1 MKEAYLIEEKQ
12 AGFTLIE
19 MAIFLAIGSIM
30 LGFLGSSLLNFI
42 EKNKISATEYRLSVV
57 KDSLGA
63 FLSQN
68 ARYPC
73 PASLFGEP
81 IPTNTNYNREVTA
94 TCNAGAFTGTFRV
107 MSTTPGQRVRI
118 GAVPTRTLNIPDDFA
133 ADAWGNRF
141 TYAVTERQATAGSPS
156 PYTSD
161 GGVIDIEGITSA
173 ITVAS
178 NVHYVVISHGPSRE
192 GGYTIEGDL
201 SIPCNAGS
209 RDTENCDNAN
219 TTFVQKLVE
228 NDYNSAAFFDDYLTF
243 RGQENVGFEFP
254 PNAVMAFNR
263 NTCPEGWRIFPIS
276 DARFIIGATASG
288 TPINRPYYNIALD
301 TPPGTP
307 DEDYPLGEISPRP
320 RTTLQMRQMIPDYVS
335 YIHCQKN

>member
-1 MKEAYLIEEKQ
+1 MREAYSIEKKQ

-57 KDSLGA
+57 KDSLGV

-73 PASLFGEP
+73 PASLIGEP
-81 IPTNTNYNREVTA
+81 IASNTNYNREVTS
-94 TCNAGAFTGTFRV
+94 TCNTGTFAGTFRR
-107 MSTTPGQRVRI
+107 MSTTAGQRVRI
-118 GAVPTRTLNIPDDFA
+118 GAVPVRTLNIPDDFA
-133 ADAWGNRF
+133 SDAWGNRF

-161 GGVIDIEGITSA
+161 GGVIDIQGITPA

-209 RDTENCDNAN
+209 RDAENCDHAN

-263 NTCPEGWRIFPIS
+263 NTCPEGWIVFPIG
-276 DARFIIGATASG
+276 DARFIMGATASG
-288 TPINRPYYNIALD
+288 TPINRPYYDVTLD
-301 TPPGTP
+301 VGNATT
-307 DEDYPLGEISPRP
+307 EDYPIGEISPTP
-320 RTTLQMRQMIPDYVS
+320 KTTLQTRQMIPDYVS
-335 YIHCQKN
+335 YIYCQKN